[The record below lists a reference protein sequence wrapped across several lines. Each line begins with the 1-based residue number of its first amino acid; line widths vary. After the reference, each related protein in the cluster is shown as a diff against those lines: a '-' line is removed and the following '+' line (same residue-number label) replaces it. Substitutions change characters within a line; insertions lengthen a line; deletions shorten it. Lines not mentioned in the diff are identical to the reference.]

1 VPCLSH
7 QVWGSKAI
15 QGVLEMQT
23 RRETTTMKQFKNF
36 PQYAMDVNGDVYR
49 LNKNGLRKIEGQK
62 DTKGYIQICLYLDGK
77 RYFKMHHRLIA
88 EEFIPNPL
96 NKSQINHI
104 NGIKTDNR
112 ICNLEWVTPKENVRH
127 AIDNNLWHRSKL
139 IRG

>member
-1 VPCLSH
+1 
-7 QVWGSKAI
+7 
-15 QGVLEMQT
+15 MQT

-36 PQYAMDVNGDVYR
+36 PQYAMDVNGDIYR

>member
-1 VPCLSH
+1 
-7 QVWGSKAI
+7 
-15 QGVLEMQT
+15 MQT
-23 RRETTTMKQFKNF
+23 RREITTMKQFKNF

-62 DTKGYIQICLYLDGK
+62 DTKGYIQICLYLDGN

-127 AIDNNLWHRSKL
+127 AIENNLWHKSKL

>member
-1 VPCLSH
+1 
-7 QVWGSKAI
+7 
-15 QGVLEMQT
+15 MQT

>member
-1 VPCLSH
+1 
-7 QVWGSKAI
+7 
-15 QGVLEMQT
+15 MQT
-23 RRETTTMKQFKNF
+23 RREATTMKQFKNF

>member
-1 VPCLSH
+1 
-7 QVWGSKAI
+7 
-15 QGVLEMQT
+15 
-23 RRETTTMKQFKNF
+23 MKQFKNF

>member
-1 VPCLSH
+1 
-7 QVWGSKAI
+7 
-15 QGVLEMQT
+15 MQT

-127 AIDNNLWHRSKL
+127 AIENNLWHRSKL
-139 IRG
+139 IRC

>member
-1 VPCLSH
+1 
-7 QVWGSKAI
+7 
-15 QGVLEMQT
+15 
-23 RRETTTMKQFKNF
+23 MKQFKNF

-88 EEFIPNPL
+88 EEFIANPL

-127 AIDNNLWHRSKL
+127 AIENNLWHKSKL

>member
-1 VPCLSH
+1 
-7 QVWGSKAI
+7 
-15 QGVLEMQT
+15 MQT

-88 EEFIPNPL
+88 EEIIPNPL